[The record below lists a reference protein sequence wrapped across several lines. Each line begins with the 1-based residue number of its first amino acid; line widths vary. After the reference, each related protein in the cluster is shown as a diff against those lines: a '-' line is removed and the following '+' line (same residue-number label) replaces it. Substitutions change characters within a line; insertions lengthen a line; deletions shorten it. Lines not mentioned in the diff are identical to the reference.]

1 MGCVEDQALIERCLQ
16 RDEEA
21 WAALAALVQ
30 RLVSGLVAAGRLGA
44 DARED
49 VVQEVLA
56 LLVRDENR
64 ALRGFAGRS
73 RLSTYLGAIVVRVAQ
88 RAQSAASRGP
98 LTAEDLPTADA
109 RPTEDGVELW
119 VVAQQVLSATDVVIL
134 RLATEGHT
142 SEEIASLLSRL
153 SGRPWKATT
162 VRQRK
167 HRALR
172 KLRQAL
178 SDDA

>member
-16 RDEEA
+16 GDEEA

-30 RLVSGLVAAGRLGA
+30 QLVGGLVAAGWLDA

-56 LLVRDENR
+56 LLARDENR
-64 ALRGFAGRS
+64 ALHGFVGRS

-88 RAQSAASRGP
+88 RAQSAASRRP
-98 LTAEDLPTADA
+98 LGAEDLPTTDS
-109 RPTEDGVELW
+109 RPVEDGLELW
-119 VVAQQVLSATDVVIL
+119 VVARQVLSATDVFIL

-142 SEEIASLLSRL
+142 SNEIASLLSRL
-153 SGRPWKATT
+153 SGRPWKAAT

-172 KLRQAL
+172 KLGQAL
-178 SDDA
+178 SDEV